1 MKIILGYLTCL
12 EKKKKIAGVYLLTA
26 VVPLSKP
33 SLLQPVSCRE
43 GTATGNKV
51 ATCRTLFN
59 APVNIDRGSD
69 NINSDGPQNDMLL
82 AAFVRGQI
90 EARNC
95 CRPIIISVW

>member
-1 MKIILGYLTCL
+1 MPG
-12 EKKKKIAGVYLLTA
+12 KKIAGVYLPTA

-59 APVNIDRGSD
+59 ASVNIDRGSD

-82 AAFVRGQI
+82 AAIVLGQI

-95 CRPIIISVW
+95 WRPIIISMW